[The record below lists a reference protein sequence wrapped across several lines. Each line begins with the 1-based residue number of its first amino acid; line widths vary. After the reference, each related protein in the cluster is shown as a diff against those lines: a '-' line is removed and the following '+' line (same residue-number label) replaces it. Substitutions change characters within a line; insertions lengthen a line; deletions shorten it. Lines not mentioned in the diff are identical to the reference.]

1 MSTDFDSFVQG
12 NDIDSSYNTGSWF
25 SFLLLLDLLKYDI
38 RAVIKP
44 TVIH

>member
-1 MSTDFDSFVQG
+1 MSTDFDNFAQG

-25 SFLLLLDLLKYDI
+25 PLLLLFDLLKYDI
-38 RAVIKP
+38 RAAIKP